1 MLAID
6 VGVSGRV
13 RMAANGASGEQLNSI
28 GSTGFASVAIDPVTA
43 LPGDVVSTVR
53 TRAVVRLP
61 IRLTA
66 ETTAYLTLLALAI
79 VSRFWD
85 LGSRAL
91 HHDESLHAYYSWL
104 YSEGDGYVHNPLMHG
119 PFLFHIDAL
128 FFLLFGA
135 SDAVS
140 RAPAALAG
148 VILVGLPYLLRDSKF
163 LGRWGALATSTFI
176 LVSPSILYY
185 SRFIRHDIF
194 TILGVM
200 LLFICIVRYLDKPER
215 RWLIGGAASVA
226 ALLTNHEIVFANLVI
241 FFGYLYAV
249 LAIDRMLAWWHTR
262 RQAVTVLIVAHVM
275 AIIGGGL
282 VYLLAPQSAK
292 DKILEIPWQNP
303 TRHEQIDYYK
313 DLATNS
319 MVIGFLIVAIGSLAL
334 LVLGLRMARDVAK
347 GDEQPAGRL
356 LGDAPDGSIAAG
368 VRSVWRDS
376 MGLGIGLLVGLAIF
390 VVLFTTI
397 FTNLDGLATSTFAT
411 DGTLLYWLG
420 QHDVRRGEQPWFYYL
435 VLFPQ
440 YDFVAFL
447 FGFGASVAIILRAI
461 GAGLKLCSPGRQ
473 LMFRGLLV
481 AWFLGIFA
489 GISFAGEKMP
499 WLIIHAALP
508 GCMLAGLVVGSFIER
523 GVEYARER
531 GVIWKDWML
540 FALLLIFGGSWLALA
555 GELSGPRFETSATG
569 FTTRTPSNWAVDHWW
584 VLAIFPLASLL
595 AVGLWAFWRGPQKAT
610 LALAAA
616 LVLGLIGLQVHSAMR
631 FTYLEGD
638 VPRDMLVYTQTSPD
652 VPMLVLDLGR
662 LSEELNGDKSLDII
676 YNSGVAWPL
685 QWYLRD
691 FTGKRFVSQPL
702 SSSPDAAVVIVSSD
716 QAGSFEPFLSGYT
729 GYDYVLRWWFP
740 EDLYR
745 TFAIAPELPPQRSA
759 WGTAD
764 APHGPLDVLRSM
776 WDSISGYNTPQAQ
789 QDLFRLI
796 QYRETS
802 SPNGQYGFKVF
813 IRNDL
818 LPAFNGIRY

>member
-1 MLAID
+1 
-6 VGVSGRV
+6 
-13 RMAANGASGEQLNSI
+13 MAANGEQLNPI
-28 GSTGFASVAIDPVTA
+28 GSTGFASVAVDPVTA
-43 LPGDVVSTVR
+43 LSGDSATTAP
-53 TRAVVRLP
+53 TRSVVRLP
-61 IRLTA
+61 IRLSTEA
-66 ETTAYLTLLALAI
+66 TAYIVLLVLAVI
-79 VSRFWD
+79 SRFWD

-104 YSEGDGYVHNPLMHG
+104 YAEGEGYIHNPLMHG

-128 FFLLFGA
+128 FFLLFGS

-194 TILGVM
+194 TILGVL

-215 RWLIGGAASVA
+215 RWLIGGAASIA

-249 LAIDRMLAWWHTR
+249 LAVDRMLAWWNTR
-262 RQAVTVLIVAHVM
+262 RQAVTILIAAHVM
-275 AIIGGGL
+275 AIVGAGL

-292 DKILEIPWQNP
+292 DEILEIPWQNP
-303 TRHEQIDYYK
+303 TRQQQIDYYK
-313 DLATNS
+313 DLAGNS
-319 MVIGFLIVAIGSLAL
+319 LIIGFVIVAVGALAL
-334 LVLGLRMARDVAK
+334 LVMGLRMAREGAK
-347 GDEQPAGRL
+347 GDGQPASRL

-368 VRSVWRDS
+368 VRSIWRDS

-390 VVLFTTI
+390 AGLFTTI
-397 FTNLDGLATSTFAT
+397 FTNLHGLATSTFAT

-420 QHDVRRGEQPWFYYL
+420 QHDVQRGEQPWFYYL

-440 YDFVAFL
+440 YDFIAFL
-447 FGFGASVAIILRAI
+447 FGFGASIAVILRAI
-461 GAGLKLCSPGRQ
+461 GAALKLCTPGRQ

-508 GCMLAGLVVGSFIER
+508 GCMLAGLVAGSFIER
-523 GVEYARER
+523 ALEYAREH

-540 FALLLIFGGSWLALA
+540 FGLLLLFGGSWLALA
-555 GELSGPRFETSATG
+555 GELSGPRFENSVTG
-569 FTTRTPSNWAVDHWW
+569 VTTRTPSNWAVDHWW
-584 VLAIFPLASLL
+584 VLALFPLAALLSL
-595 AVGLWAFWRGPQKAT
+595 GLWAFWRGPQKTT

-616 LVLGLIGLQVHSAMR
+616 LILGMVGLQVHAAMR

-652 VPMLVLDLGR
+652 VPMLVLDLGK
-662 LSEELNGDKSLDII
+662 LSEELNGDKSLSII
-676 YNSGVAWPL
+676 YDSGVAWPL

-691 FTGKRFVSQPL
+691 FTGKRFASDRLTGP
-702 SSSPDAAVVIVSSD
+702 PDAAVVIVSNERLS
-716 QAGSFEPFLSGYT
+716 GYEPYLSGYT
-729 GYDYVLRWWFP
+729 SYEYVLRWWFP

-745 TFAIAPELPPQRSA
+745 TFAIAPELRPGRSA
-759 WGTAD
+759 WTSED
-764 APHGPLDVLRSM
+764 QPHGPLDVLRSI
-776 WDSISGYNTPQAQ
+776 WDSVSGYDNPQAQ

-802 SPNGQYGFKVF
+802 SPNGQYQFTVF

-818 LPAFNGIRY
+818 LPTFNGIRY